1 MRELLEEFFTHYL
14 RERNLED
21 TLALLTDHVISLG
34 TGEQEVAKNKEEL
47 RALMESEFK
56 EMPEPLDFELLN
68 YTETPLG
75 DYGWSIFANV
85 LAKIESDGETVE
97 MLPRFTCVCVKEGE
111 QWKIASMHMST
122 PTKEQEHQEFFPLR
136 YSKSNSI
143 QKISSETGEKLME
156 LVSKALPGGIMG
168 GYLEEGYPLYTIND
182 TMLNILGY
190 TYEEL
195 AAATDEKMLN
205 VIYLADQKW
214 VEESIEQQFRERN
227 EYKVEYRVVGK
238 DGRIIWVS
246 DIGKKIKAE
255 DGRDAMISI
264 ITDVSDRIERENQLI
279 KEAQLDPLTGLYNRK
294 KAISMIEAAFLKEK
308 GGILYICDVDN
319 FKSMNDTKG
328 HLAGDRA
335 LIHLAKLMKHY
346 TDDSCVT
353 ARLGGDEFL
362 LYFNAD
368 AEEKGEKVIK
378 KIQSEFAAAMKSSNP
393 DLDISI
399 SAGAALREGEEDFKD
414 LYKKADSAL
423 YLAKQEKGQLQFY
436 HMTKE

>member
-1 MRELLEEFFTHYL
+1 MRELLEKFFSHYL

-21 TLALLTDHVISLG
+21 TLALLTDQVISLG
-34 TGEQEVAKNKEEL
+34 TGEQEVARNKEEL
-47 RALMESEFK
+47 RALMEREFK
-56 EMPEPLDFELLN
+56 EMPQPLDFELFN

-75 DYGWSIFANV
+75 DCGWSIFANV
-85 LAKIESDGETVE
+85 LAKIEAEGDTLE
-97 MLPRFTCVCVKEGE
+97 MLTRFTCTCFKEEG

-122 PTKEQEHQEFFPLR
+122 PTQEQEKQEFFPLR

-156 LVSKALPGGIMG
+156 LVSRALPGGIMG

-182 TMLNILGY
+182 TMLHILGY

-195 AAATDEKMLN
+195 AAATDEKMMN
-205 VIYLADQKW
+205 IIYPPDQKW
-214 VEESIEQQFRERN
+214 VEKSIQQQFKEKN

-264 ITDVSDRIERENQLI
+264 MTDVSDRIERENQLI

-294 KAISMIEAAFLKEK
+294 KAISLIEAAFLKEK
-308 GGILYICDVDN
+308 DGILYICDVDN

-362 LYFNAD
+362 LYFTAPDKENGQKII
-368 AEEKGEKVIK
+368 E
-378 KIQSEFAAAMKSSNP
+378 KIQSEFTIAMKTSNP

-399 SAGAALREGEEDFKD
+399 SAGAALREGQEDFKS
-414 LYKKADSAL
+414 LYKRADSAL
-423 YLAKQEKGQLQFY
+423 YLAKQKKGQLRFY
-436 HMTKE
+436 